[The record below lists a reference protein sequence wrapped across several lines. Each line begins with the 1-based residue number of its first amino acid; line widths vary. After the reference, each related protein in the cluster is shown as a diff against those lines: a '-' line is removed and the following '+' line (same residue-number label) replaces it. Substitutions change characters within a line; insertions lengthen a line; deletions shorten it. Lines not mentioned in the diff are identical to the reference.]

1 MYQLTYTSVSSSE
14 YGKKY
19 IPLEVETYL
28 LNHSG
33 KDESGYFAPLEYDIQ
48 LSHGTASEA
57 EVASADTGRTWVMVE
72 NNPQTGHVPVCFHVI
87 RLVLT
92 TCVS

>member
-1 MYQLTYTSVSSSE
+1 MYFFSVFISSFRITGEEVEFITQNTTGTSYYVYRPEGLAPVVKDVINLPSGLYQLTYTSVSSSE

-33 KDESGYFAPLEYDIQ
+33 KDESGYFAPLE
-48 LSHGTASEA
+48 
-57 EVASADTGRTWVMVE
+57 
-72 NNPQTGHVPVCFHVI
+72 
-87 RLVLT
+87 
-92 TCVS
+92 